1 MKLTTMKIPIFPF
14 FKKMDIGDRDDIES
28 LTSKFLPYSDY
39 NFVSLWSYN
48 TKNDIMISSLNNNLV
63 VKFRDYIQPETH
75 FYSFIGIN
83 KTNDTVNTLFSW
95 MIASNIS
102 PYLKLIPEIVIQNE
116 LDQNNKI
123 TIKEDEDNFDYVMSL
138 SQFAT
143 LTGNANSHK
152 RWRIN
157 KFTKSNTNIT
167 TAILPLHDKQVQME
181 LLALFD
187 RWAAAKNIQKDD
199 SKNERTAIQR
209 LLHDLVNPN
218 LVCIGVQVQG
228 KIIGFSIEELL
239 QNNYAMGHFIKID
252 FSDTSAYDYL
262 RKITADY
269 LLSKKCIYLN
279 YEQDLGEKG
288 LRESKRSLKPVHYL
302 KKYIISPKK

>member
-1 MKLTTMKIPIFPF
+1 MKIPIFPL
-14 FKKMDIGDRDDIES
+14 FKKMDIGDRSDIES
-28 LTSKFLPYSDY
+28 FTSKFPPYSDY

-48 TKNDIMISSLNNNLV
+48 TNDDIMISSLNDNLV
-63 VKFRDYIQPETH
+63 IKFRDYIQTEKY
-75 FYSFIGIN
+75 FYSFCGIN
-83 KTNDTVNTLFSW
+83 KTSDTVNTLFSW
-95 MIASNIS
+95 MVANDIP
-102 PYLKLIPEIVIQNE
+102 PYLRLVPEIAIQKELSQNE
-116 LDQNNKI
+116 KI
-123 TIKEDEDNFDYVMSL
+123 SIKEDEDNFDYVISL

-143 LTGNANSHK
+143 LTGNINSHK

-157 KFTKSNTNIT
+157 KFTKNNTNVSVVV
-167 TAILPLHDKQVQME
+167 LPLNDQQVQAE
-181 LLALFD
+181 LLAIFD
-187 RWAAAKNIQKDD
+187 RWARAKNIHNDD

-209 LLHDLVNPN
+209 LLSDLVNPN
-218 LVCIGVQVQG
+218 LVCLGIRVQG

-252 FSDTSAYDYL
+252 FSDASAYDYL

-269 LLSKKCIYLN
+269 LLSKKCVYLN

-302 KKYIISPKK
+302 KKYIISPI